1 MNNRIP
7 IRRTMIGYTLLIA
20 LAVVQQLLVFW
31 DVYAQQHY
39 GLLELGITIGSL
51 AALLLGFWL
60 PRGIAVVMIF
70 IFLVSYFVWLV
81 TFAPVKGLTFLELF
95 LIPGST
101 LVALIIK
108 YSLIDT
114 RRLVERLEEL
124 AEITPQ
130 VDIDTTLGNKVALTE
145 ALVKHS
151 NLAKRYHEHYSFCV
165 AMFKIEFLPLVQES
179 VGSAGYAR
187 LLLTLSD
194 TIQKQIRFEDY
205 KFAIDNGR
213 FIILCPMTN
222 KDYLQPLTRRIRDA
236 MMDVHFPDK
245 RGQELQLVVRAGAL
259 VFQPEQFEKYE
270 DIDDVIAALERNT
283 ETDLIGEYI

>member
-7 IRRTMIGYTLLIA
+7 VRRTMVGYTLLIA
-20 LAVVQQLLVFW
+20 LAMVQQLLVFW
-31 DVYAQQHY
+31 NVYLEQQF
-39 GLLELGITIGSL
+39 GTVELLITIGSL
-51 AALLLGFWL
+51 IALLAGFWL
-60 PRGIAVVMIF
+60 PRGIAVVLTF
-70 IFLVSYFVWLV
+70 VFLVSYFVWVV
-81 TFAPVKGLTFLELF
+81 TFAPTNPLTIMELF
-95 LIPGST
+95 LIPAT
-101 LVALIIK
+101 LLIATLIK
-108 YSLIDT
+108 AGLIRN

-124 AEITPQ
+124 HNITPQ
-130 VDIDTTLGNKVALTE
+130 VDLDTTLGNKDALTE
-145 ALVKHS
+145 SLVKHS
-151 NLAKRYHEHYSFCV
+151 NLARRYPEQYNFCI

-179 VGSAGYAR
+179 VGSSGYAR

-236 MMDVHFPDK
+236 MMNIQFPDRK
-245 RGQELQLVVRAGAL
+245 GQELQLVVRSGAL
-259 VFQPEQFEKYE
+259 VFQPEEFSKYAN
-270 DIDDVIAALERNT
+270 IDDVIASLERNT